1 MKFYGTNELGT
12 VPKNNWIRFS
22 ESAFRRLVTENNLKR
37 KIFHRAVS
45 ELLYVLCRLCILQ
58 YDSSLFDLLGESYQL
73 APHVRTHPPV
83 AAGSQD
89 RDQEGGPLQEPPHL
103 LTPEARDTAEG
114 SAVQASDT
122 AENNVK
128 VKDVSNVTIE

>member
-1 MKFYGTNELGT
+1 M
-12 VPKNNWIRFS
+12 
-22 ESAFRRLVTENNLKR
+22 
-37 KIFHRAVS
+37 
-45 ELLYVLCRLCILQ
+45 CRLCIVQ
-58 YDSSLFDLLGESYQL
+58 YDSSLFDLLGESYQQ

-128 VKDVSNVTIE
+128 VKDVSNVTQKNLKERTLGQNKNSSKRSGKL